1 MWWPAI
7 GGVAI
12 GIGGLMFPQALGVGY
27 DTLGALLRDD
37 VPGNLILGVLLVK
50 SVIWAVAL
58 GSGTSGGVLAPL
70 LMMGGALGAIEA
82 GVLPHEG
89 TGFWP
94 LVSMGAILG
103 GTMRSPFTAI
113 IFAIELTHDV
123 NMLLP
128 LLIAVP
134 SAYAF
139 TVLTMRRSILTEK
152 ISRRGLHLSREYS
165 VDPLE
170 TTFVRDVMRT
180 NLVVLPADLSVRHL
194 GESLRDG
201 HRYRGQ
207 RLYPVVDSDNRL
219 YGVVTATELDQALAE
234 AHARSGARSVAEL
247 VRTDPLVAFPDE
259 PLRAVAYRMAE
270 TGLTRLPVVER
281 GDERRLAGML
291 GLRDMLH
298 ARARTLEEEQQRER
312 VLRLRRAWPRRARAD
327 NDGERDLSVVA

>member
-1 MWWPAI
+1 
-7 GGVAI
+7 
-12 GIGGLMFPQALGVGY
+12 
-27 DTLGALLRDD
+27 
-37 VPGNLILGVLLVK
+37 
-50 SVIWAVAL
+50 
-58 GSGTSGGVLAPL
+58 
-70 LMMGGALGAIEA
+70 
-82 GVLPHEG
+82 
-89 TGFWP
+89 
-94 LVSMGAILG
+94 
-103 GTMRSPFTAI
+103 
-113 IFAIELTHDV
+113 
-123 NMLLP
+123 
-128 LLIAVP
+128 
-134 SAYAF
+134 
-139 TVLTMRRSILTEK
+139 
-152 ISRRGLHLSREYS
+152 

-312 VLRLRRAWPRRARAD
+312 VLRLRRAWPRRARVD